1 MTLLAVDGVPCKKEE
16 AKPASS
22 SEKIHALQ
30 SSDNFCTDMRKVLD
44 RLAEIVQEENDNS
57 KKVMEFLTLF
67 FAHDRDSF
75 CQFVGFVRVEIKKGD
90 IPKSVV
96 VDILTEMT
104 MAGMSLG
111 WDEGYAKAK
120 RIYWGE

>member
-1 MTLLAVDGVPCKKEE
+1 MKMVIKNTTD
-16 AKPASS
+16 
-22 SEKIHALQ
+22 
-30 SSDNFCTDMRKVLD
+30 FCTDMRKVLG
-44 RLAEIVQEENDNS
+44 RLAEIVQEENEDS
-57 KKVMEFLTLF
+57 KKAHEFLKSF
-67 FAHDRDSF
+67 FFQNRDSF

-120 RIYWGE
+120 HIYWGE